1 METRLTLKLNESV
14 IEKAKEYAKTHN
26 ISLSKI
32 VEQYLSSIVAKSDVS
47 PKEIELT
54 PLVKE
59 LSGVIKIPTDYDYK
73 NVNASVMTPEDYLKS
88 CH

>member
-26 ISLSKI
+26 ISLSKM

-59 LSGVIKIPTDYDYK
+59 LSGVIKIPADYDYK
-73 NVNASVMTPEDYLKS
+73 
-88 CH
+88 

>member
-26 ISLSKI
+26 VGLSKM
-32 VEQYLSSIVAKSDVS
+32 VEQYLSSIVGKSDVS

-59 LSGVIKIPTDYDYK
+59 LSGVIKIPANYDYK
-73 NVNASVMTPEDYLKS
+73 KDYIDYLEKKYQ
-88 CH
+88 

>member
-14 IEKAKEYAKTHN
+14 IEKAKEYAKMHN
-26 ISLSKI
+26 ISLSKM
-32 VEQYLSSIVAKSDVS
+32 VEQYLSSIVVKSEVS

-59 LSGVIKIPTDYDYK
+59 LSGVIKIPADYNYK
-73 NVNASVMTPEDYLKS
+73 EDYIDYLEKKYQ
-88 CH
+88 

>member
-73 NVNASVMTPEDYLKS
+73 KDYIDYLEKKYQ
-88 CH
+88 

>member
-32 VEQYLSSIVAKSDVS
+32 VEQYLSSIVAKSDIS

-59 LSGVIKIPTDYDYK
+59 LSGVITIPADYDCKKDYI
-73 NVNASVMTPEDYLKS
+73 DYLEKKYQ
-88 CH
+88 

>member
-14 IEKAKEYAKTHN
+14 LEKAKEYARTHN
-26 ISLSKI
+26 ISLSKM
-32 VEQYLSSIVAKSDVS
+32 VEQYLNSVISKTEIS

-59 LSGVIKIPTDYDYK
+59 LSGVISIPSDYNYK
-73 NVNASVMTPEDYLKS
+73 NDYLDHLEQKYQ
-88 CH
+88 

>member
-1 METRLTLKLNESV
+1 M
-14 IEKAKEYAKTHN
+14 
-26 ISLSKI
+26 

-59 LSGVIKIPTDYDYK
+59 LSGVIKIPADYDYK
-73 NVNASVMTPEDYLKS
+73 KDYIDYLEKKYQ
-88 CH
+88 